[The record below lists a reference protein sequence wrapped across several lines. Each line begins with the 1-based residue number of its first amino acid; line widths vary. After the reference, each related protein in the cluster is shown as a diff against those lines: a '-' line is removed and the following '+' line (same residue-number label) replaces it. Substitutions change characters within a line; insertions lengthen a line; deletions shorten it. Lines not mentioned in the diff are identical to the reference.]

1 MKVKHQLKKII
12 SLALLLILIAT
23 VVVSCRKKDT
33 EYIPVP
39 PGPVTPATPDVFS
52 NKPIRMLSDYEIA
65 NQVEFPGH
73 IIHRLGKGLVGGD
86 DPNPENP
93 FKDVG
98 KTLCEIS
105 DYKNTEHEFA
115 EINQGLTDV
124 QNQDTIL
131 SNTIISIGQR
141 LSIQID
147 DLMSFISSGDLNT
160 QITYVTTAME
170 AGTEDEFMFYPKTGA
185 AWEAD
190 SSDSALIV
198 QMNSASA
205 YVHIYA
211 TAVYHDQTSNS
222 MINIINQ
229 MKKDLCPPLGYSD
242 DNALMEYANTVVSL
256 TNGKINDST
265 DAMNAY
271 LLIESY
277 FLTVINYQLQ
287 AATVML
293 NACNLLDPTGILG
306 YDTNFLNSDFIP
318 PITQEVGVFISAVDY
333 LVANI
338 GDYRSQAR
346 FISDMQYANAG
357 LAPDK
362 IFLNVLA
369 RSQFIANLLYD
380 AMGLSYPVMCG
391 HILTPYNYGNDPT
404 GSLSVTVGSRTITA
418 IPDQILS
425 QLPYTY
431 WVNTTCHPDQT
442 WNSYRYGILGTPD
455 PGWPTG
461 NQPLVI
467 SNASGQTPWVHY
479 GPIKGSITPLYYN
492 PKDPN
497 QTSTTQTAE
506 CTMEFAY
513 FSANWQWGYLLL
525 SNSSTQSG
533 WKKTTDGGA
542 FDFESFNSSLVGSTM
557 GVPFAASGKKQNLS
571 YQTTGISFTY
581 PNATTGSMQAKGTTV
596 KTENYYVIV
605 DGNWIGVTTGSDMPP
620 VNGTIQGWAS
630 YNVLYGMQG
639 SGDVDLTVNIGTT
652 RPKENHYSWTGDDY
666 YTVGGDVVR
675 TNFHDLQ
682 GVLNQGFG
690 ASQNLQPNTSYQ
702 PGVQYYYQTANLAS
716 AVSASISLNQ
726 AYQFVYGGYFNL
738 PLD

>member
-1 MKVKHQLKKII
+1 MKTNNLLKKII
-12 SLALLLILIAT
+12 LLALPLMLIVI

-33 EYIPVP
+33 DYIPVP
-39 PGPVTPATPDVFS
+39 PGPNPPATPNVFT

-65 NQVEFPGH
+65 NQADFPGH
-73 IIHRLGKGLVGGD
+73 IIHRLGKGLVGGE
-86 DPNPENP
+86 DPDPENP

-98 KTLCEIS
+98 ETLLEIY
-105 DYKNTEHEFA
+105 DYKHTEHEFA
-115 EINQGLTDV
+115 EINHALTNLT
-124 QNQDTIL
+124 NQITIL
-131 SNTIISIGQR
+131 MNTINSMGQH

-147 DLMSFISSGDLNT
+147 DLMAFISTGDLNT
-160 QITYVTTAME
+160 QISYVTTAME
-170 AGTEDEFMFYPKTGA
+170 AGTEDQFMYYPKLGA

-190 SSDSALIV
+190 SLNPALIV
-198 QMNSASA
+198 QMDSARS
-205 YVHIYA
+205 YVHTYA
-211 TAVYHDQTSNS
+211 TAVYHDQTGNS
-222 MINIINQ
+222 MVNIINQ
-229 MKKDLCPPLGYSD
+229 MRKDLCPPLGSAD
-242 DNALMEYANTVVSL
+242 DNALMAYAKTVVSL
-256 TNGKINDST
+256 TNGKIHDST

-287 AATVML
+287 AATVMS

-306 YDTNFLNSDFIP
+306 YDTSFLNSDVIP

-338 GDYRSQAR
+338 GEYRNQAR

-357 LAPDK
+357 LAPDN
-362 IFLNVLA
+362 IFIHVLA

-404 GSLSVTVGSRTITA
+404 GSLSVTIGSKTITA
-418 IPDQILS
+418 IPDQVLS

-431 WVNTTCHPDQT
+431 WDNTTCHPDQT
-442 WNSYRYGILGTPD
+442 WNSYRYGNLGIPD

-467 SNASGQTPWVHY
+467 SNVGGQTPWVHY
-479 GPIKGSITPLYYN
+479 VPIKGSITPLYYN
-492 PKDPN
+492 PKNPN
-497 QTSTTQTAE
+497 QTSTIQTTE
-506 CTMEFAY
+506 CTIEFAY

-525 SNSSTQSG
+525 SNSTTQSG
-533 WKKTTDGGA
+533 WKKTSDGGA

-557 GVPFAASGKKQNLS
+557 GVPFAASGKGANLS
-571 YQTTGISFTY
+571 YQTSGISFTY
-581 PNATTGSMQAKGTTV
+581 PNTTSGSMQAKGTTA
-596 KTENYYVIV
+596 KTNNYYVIV
-605 DGNWIGVTTGSDMPP
+605 DGNWIGVTTGSELPT
-620 VNGTIQGWAS
+620 VGGNIQGWAS
-630 YNVLYGMQG
+630 YNVLYSMQG
-639 SGDVDLTVNIGTT
+639 SGGVDLTVNIGTT

-716 AVSASISLNQ
+716 AVSASISFNQ
-726 AYQFVYGGYFNL
+726 AYQFVYGGYYNV
-738 PLD
+738 P